1 MNNRLLILLFL
12 PLLALSLKAQD
23 KTSHQFDPGKKIT
36 QYIIDSWDNQ
46 DGLPSNGL
54 LYITQASDGYIWITS
69 FNGLIRFDGAR
80 FTLFNTKNIPFL
92 KNNIFE
98 DLAEDRDGTLW
109 IGTQGNGLVSCKNK
123 SFTAHF
129 PDSANV
135 PFIKKPFVDRD
146 NIIWFGTQQHGA
158 YRYDRKTFRRY
169 EITPGKSSPTVIG
182 IAQAADGTMWFS
194 TEGKGVFYLQ
204 NDRMIP
210 LEQPLPSAIVNS
222 INVDSKNRLWIS
234 TGLGLCRWDGR
245 EMHYFRETQGYD
257 CFKVV
262 EDHAG
267 YIWVAM
273 TIGVA
278 RINPATDQMEFLTP
292 KNGSPIRYAFSM
304 TIDKE
309 GSLWVTSYRGGLH
322 RIKDTKLTHFSIQEG
337 FRGKICNALCALDS
351 QTVLAGFDDGLIDII
366 RDGNVSPFLVRQNL
380 VSRRI
385 RHMIRDSKRN
395 VWVGTYGGLLRIDA
409 SGRETWFSKQSGLKD
424 DRVRAVFEDSK
435 GNIWFGTRGEG
446 MFRMSDGKPDMQYST
461 QNGLGSNFIMSVS
474 EDTAGRLWVG
484 TSGGGLNII
493 RTDGTV
499 EVHNDKTGFRSEIVF
514 QVYFDRAGTAW
525 IAINGGI
532 ARFRNGTFSYW
543 TQREGFP
550 ADSPFDIVEDEDGSF
565 WSHTSS
571 GLLVV
576 SSKSLNEY
584 LDGNISVVDFSLL
597 TKKNGLKETEGTAT
611 SKALKMPDGS
621 LWFPT
626 INGVVKINPKSSIH
640 NSVKPPVYIERIIAD
655 DSITENPTRLDIPP
669 GTKRLTIEFT
679 ALSLLYPEN
688 VMFQYQLQGFETNWS
703 SPSNGRSVQYTNLP
717 YGEYLFRVIA
727 SNNDGVWNE
736 TGASVKLILS
746 PPFWQTWWAW
756 TVYGLLTAGLI
767 YGIIHWRTLRLKKR
781 SRELEAK
788 VEERTLE
795 LKQAQVQ
802 LIHASKLA
810 SLGEMVAGIAHEI
823 NNPVGFIQGN
833 LDYMKQTIG
842 DIRSAG
848 IQNDIQPVLQ
858 DLSES
863 VDVSLSGTRRIK
875 SIVDQLRNFS
885 KFQQSD
891 FKDIRIHPELDTVL
905 DLFFKQHPEI
915 KIEKTFDPAL
925 DNLMLSCI
933 AEEINLCWY
942 NILINAVQAIHDA
955 EEDHVIPKGS
965 GMIMIST
972 LRVSPDSIRV
982 IVQDN
987 GIGMNKDVQAK
998 IFDPFF
1004 TTRRI
1009 GMGRGLGLTE
1019 TYGIIQKHRGTI
1031 DLTSE
1036 PGKGTA
1042 FRVTLPVKLK

>member
-1 MNNRLLILLFL
+1 MQQCITSILLFFVII
-12 PLLALSLKAQD
+12 LSATAQD
-23 KTSHQFDPGKKIT
+23 KTSHQFDPEKKIT

-54 LYITQASDGYIWITS
+54 LYITQASDGYIWISS

-109 IGTQGNGLVSCKNK
+109 IGTQGNGLVSCKHQ
-123 SFTAHF
+123 SFTPHF
-129 PDSANV
+129 PDSADV

-146 NIIWFGTQQHGA
+146 NVIWFGTQQHGV
-158 YRYDRKTFRRY
+158 YRYDRKAFRRY
-169 EITPGKSSPTVIG
+169 DVIPGGANPTVIG
-182 IAQAADGTMWFS
+182 IAQTHDGVMWFS
-194 TEGKGVFYLQ
+194 TEGKGVFFLQ

-222 INVDSKNRLWIS
+222 ISVDSKNRLWIS
-234 TGLGLCRWDGR
+234 TAQGLCRWEGR
-245 EMHYFRETQGYD
+245 QMRFLRETRGYD

-273 TIGVA
+273 TGGVG
-278 RINPATDQMEFLTP
+278 RVHPITDQVEFLTP
-292 KNGSPIRYAFSM
+292 QNGSPIRYAFSM
-304 TIDKE
+304 ALDKE

-322 RIKDTKLTHFSIQEG
+322 RIKDTKLTHFSIHEG

-351 QTVLAGFDDGLIDII
+351 HAILAGFDDGLIDVI
-366 RDGNVSPFLVRQNL
+366 RDGNISPFPVKQNL

-385 RHMIRDSKRN
+385 RHITRDSKGN
-395 VWVGTYGGLLRIDA
+395 IWIGAYGGLLKIDA
-409 SGRETWFSKQSGLKD
+409 AGRETWFSKQSGLKD

-435 GNIWFGTRGEG
+435 GNIWVGTRGEG
-446 MFRMSDGKPDMQYST
+446 IFRMSDGMQYST
-461 QNGLGSNFIMSVS
+461 LNGLGSNFIMSIS
-474 EDTAGRLWVG
+474 EDTAGRLWIG

-493 RTDGTV
+493 RQDGTV
-499 EVHNDKTGFRSEIVF
+499 EVHNDKTGFKSEIVF
-514 QVYFDRAGTAW
+514 QVYFDRVGTAW

-532 ARFRNGTFSYW
+532 TRFKNGNFSYW

-550 ADSPFDIVEDEDGSF
+550 ADSPFDIVEDDEGSF
-565 WSHTSS
+565 WSHTST
-571 GLLVV
+571 GLLVI
-576 SSKSLNEY
+576 SSKSLNDF
-584 LDGNISVVDFSLL
+584 LDGNQADVDYSLL

-626 INGVVKINPKSSIH
+626 INGVAKINPKSSVL

-655 DSITENPTRLDIPP
+655 DSITDNPTRLDIPP
-669 GTKRLTIEFT
+669 ATKRLTIEYT

-688 VMFQYQLQGFETNWS
+688 VMFQYQLQGFDPNWS
-703 SPSNGRSVQYTNLP
+703 SPSNVRSVQYTNLP
-717 YGEYLFRVIA
+717 YGEYVFRVIA

-736 TGASVKLILS
+736 TGASLILVLS
-746 PPFWQTWWAW
+746 PPLWHTWWAW
-756 TVYGLLTAGLI
+756 TVYGLLMTGSVYGVI
-767 YGIIHWRTLRLKKR
+767 YWRTLRLKKR
-781 SRELEAK
+781 SRELETK

-802 LIHASKLA
+802 LIHASKMA

-823 NNPVGFIQGN
+823 NNPVGFIQSN
-833 LDYMKQTIG
+833 LDIMKQAIG
-842 DIRSAG
+842 ECRNSASDTG
-848 IQNDIQPVLQ
+848 IDNLMNE
-858 DLSES
+858 LAES
-863 VDVSLSGTRRIK
+863 VDISINGTQRIK
-875 SIVDQLRNFS
+875 TIVEQLRNFS
-885 KFQQSD
+885 KLHQSD
-891 FKDIRIHPELDTVL
+891 FKDIHIHRELDTVL

-915 KIEKTFDPAL
+915 RIEKNFDPAL
-925 DNLMLSCI
+925 DSLAVSCI

-942 NILINAVQAIHDA
+942 NVLINAVQAIHDA
-955 EEDHVIPKGS
+955 EEEKIIPKENGV
-965 GMIMIST
+965 IVIRT
-972 LRVSPDSIRV
+972 LPAGQDSIRV
-982 IVQDN
+982 TIEDN
-987 GIGMNKDVQAK
+987 GIGMNKDIKAK

-1019 TYGIIQKHRGTI
+1019 TYGIIQKHNGNIEVR
-1031 DLTSE
+1031 SE
-1036 PGKGTA
+1036 PGKGSA
-1042 FRVTLPVKLK
+1042 FTITLPLKRQ